1 MSLEAKFPS
10 TDEIVGRIETKRR
23 IDGNSAIL
31 LPFKEDGS
39 PDYDG
44 LAAHV
49 QRTVAAGLT
58 PAVNMD
64 TGYTNLLT
72 DEERRTVLKVTQE
85 AVGKG
90 NAFIAGAFIE
100 GKQGDPVDLYKAE
113 IDQVRAYGGNPI
125 IFQCSAMKALG
136 EAELVD
142 LYRRIAKGNGPL
154 YAFELGE
161 MFAPFGAI
169 WSDDV
174 ARGIMEIPEIVGYK
188 HSSLDRQKEWQRLA
202 LKAAIRP
209 EFKILTGND
218 LAIDMVMYGSD
229 YLLGL
234 STFAPEAFA
243 LRDRLWE
250 QGDSRFYQL
259 NDLLQY
265 LGEFT
270 FRAPTPAY
278 KHSAAQF
285 LHLRGW
291 IATDRTHPKAPTRPE
306 SDKAILALIS
316 ERLHAYVSSVAPAIG
331 T

>member
-1 MSLEAKFPS
+1 MSEAKFPS
-10 TDEIVGRIETKRR
+10 TDEIVGRIKTRRR

-44 LAAHV
+44 LAGHV
-49 QRTVAAGLT
+49 RRTVEAGLT

-72 DEERRTVLKVTQE
+72 DEERRTVLEVTRD
-85 AVGKG
+85 AVGG
-90 NAFIAGAFIE
+90 RPFIAGAFIE
-100 GKQGDPVDLYKAE
+100 GKAGNPVDLYKAE
-113 IDQVRAYGGNPI
+113 IDRVRSYGGNPI
-125 IFQCSAMKALG
+125 IFQCSAMKALS
-136 EAELVD
+136 ESELVD
-142 LYRRIAKGNGPL
+142 LYRRVAKGNGPL

-161 MFAPFGAI
+161 MFAPFGSI
-169 WSDDV
+169 WSDAV

-188 HSSLDRQKEWQRLA
+188 HSSLDRQKEWQRLS
-202 LKAAIRP
+202 LKAEVRP
-209 EFKILTGND
+209 EFRIFTGND

-234 STFAPEAFA
+234 STFDPAAFA

-250 QGDSRFYQL
+250 EGDSRFYQL

-265 LGEFT
+265 LGEFA

-291 IATDRTHPKAPTRPE
+291 IKTDRTHPNAPERPE

-316 ERLHAYVSSVAPAIG
+316 ERLDAYVAQVQAGCKAS
-331 T
+331 